1 MSAFKKTNF
10 VAGYLA
16 GSLLMV
22 VFLIVGALYLGN
34 STKQAY
40 QKSLNPHPKVLIT
53 KQMPMPIRADD
64 PGVKP

>member
-22 VFLIVGALYLGN
+22 VLLIVGAIYLGN
-34 STKQAY
+34 STKHAHR
-40 QKSLNPHPKVLIT
+40 KSLNPDSKVLIT
-53 KQMPMPIRADD
+53 KQMQMPIRMED